1 MVYMFLKWWYFKDLV
16 VSFDMWFVVCVMIY
30 VLFVDYLYCGFSKNK
45 YGRMVSGVRL
55 FDVLYVRGEK
65 SRWENILL
73 WNI

>member
-1 MVYMFLKWWYFKDLV
+1 M

-30 VLFVDYLYCGFSKNK
+30 VLFVDYLYWGFSKNK

-65 SRWENILL
+65 SRWGNIL
-73 WNI
+73 